1 MLLLCVIYL
10 AFISLGLPDAVLGA
24 SWPVMGEV
32 LNASPE
38 FAGVV
43 ALIISAGT
51 VMSSLLATRMI
62 HYMGIGKLVAL
73 SVLLTAIALIGF
85 SLAEHSWVL
94 ALLAIP
100 LGVGGGAV
108 DAALNNFVAV
118 HFKAKHMNYLHSFWG
133 VGAMT
138 GPLIMAHYLTFQ
150 NGWRDG
156 YEIIAITQFSL
167 VIVLFSALPLWKKM
181 LFKTASEADVSP
193 PFVGNMAVLKKNGV
207 WLQLMMFFCYCAIE
221 SGTGLW
227 AASFLTTQR
236 SITAGDAAFWVAMY
250 YMGITLGRFLCG
262 AITEKMPEETLVRL
276 GVIGIL
282 LGCIMLVLTLSAMW
296 AKFGLIL
303 IGLGCAPIYPNTIHM
318 TPKRFGSAASQ
329 AIISL
334 SMAVAYMGIMAVPP
348 LLGVVANL
356 VGFVS
361 FPIIL
366 LLLGAIILFTTERLR
381 AYRIVPVV
389 LNKGL

>member
-24 SWPVMGEV
+24 SWPVMGKT
-32 LNASPE
+32 LNTSAE
-38 FAGVV
+38 FAGVI
-43 ALIISAGT
+43 AFIISTGT
-51 VMSSLLATRMI
+51 VISSLLATRMI
-62 HYMGIGKLVAL
+62 HCLGVGKLVAT
-73 SVLLTAIALIGF
+73 SVLLTAVALVGF
-85 SLAEHSWVL
+85 SLAEHPWFLVL
-94 ALLAIP
+94 MAIP
-100 LGVGGGAV
+100 LGIGGGAV

-150 NGWRDG
+150 DGWRDG
-156 YEIIAITQFSL
+156 YEVIAITQFAL
-167 VIVLFSALPLWKKM
+167 VFVLLSTLSLWKKVHT
-181 LFKTASEADVSP
+181 KAPSEDNGGPA
-193 PFVGNMAVLKKNGV
+193 FVGNISVLKMRGV
-207 WLQLMMFFCYCAIE
+207 SLQLMMFFCYCAIE

-236 SITAGDAAFWVAMY
+236 SIAAGDAAFWVAMY
-250 YMGITLGRFLCG
+250 YMGITLGRVLCG
-262 AITEKMPEETLVRL
+262 AITEKVPEETLVRL
-276 GVIGIL
+276 GAIGIL
-282 LGCIMLVLTLSAMW
+282 LGCIMLVLPLSAIW
-296 AKFGLIL
+296 AQFGLIL

-348 LLGVVANL
+348 LLGVLANL

-366 LLLGAIILFTTERLR
+366 LLLGAVILFTTERLR
-381 AYRIVPVV
+381 AYRIVSMVH
-389 LNKGL
+389 K